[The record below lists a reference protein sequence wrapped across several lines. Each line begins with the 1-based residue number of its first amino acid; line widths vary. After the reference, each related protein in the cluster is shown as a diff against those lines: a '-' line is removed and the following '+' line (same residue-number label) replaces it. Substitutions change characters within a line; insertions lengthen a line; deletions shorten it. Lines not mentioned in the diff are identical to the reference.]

1 MPTVDIV
8 DLAKK
13 KVGSVELSDD
23 VFGVTASPPVV
34 HEAVVMQRASSRQGT
49 ASTLTRGEVS
59 GAGKKPYQQKH
70 TGRARAGSI
79 RSPVWRHGGTVFGP
93 KPRKYGFRIP
103 KKKYRLALQGALSS
117 KVAEGNLVV
126 VSELVLERPKTRLL
140 AKMLGQLGLNRTTL
154 LVVGE
159 EREDILRAARNLP
172 DVKVVKPKG
181 LNVYDVMR
189 YDALLIAQHE
199 LSQVQEVWS

>member
-59 GAGKKPYQQKH
+59 GAGKKP
-70 TGRARAGSI
+70 
-79 RSPVWRHGGTVFGP
+79 
-93 KPRKYGFRIP
+93 
-103 KKKYRLALQGALSS
+103 
-117 KVAEGNLVV
+117 
-126 VSELVLERPKTRLL
+126 
-140 AKMLGQLGLNRTTL
+140 
-154 LVVGE
+154 
-159 EREDILRAARNLP
+159 
-172 DVKVVKPKG
+172 
-181 LNVYDVMR
+181 
-189 YDALLIAQHE
+189 
-199 LSQVQEVWS
+199 